1 MGRHA
6 RIGLMLGASA
16 LLLAVMVDWVV
27 EELNKQEQNWQQHQH

>member
-16 LLLAVMVDWVV
+16 CLLAVLVDWVV
-27 EELNKQEQNWQQHQH
+27 EELNAHEKTC